1 MKKTLWTFLMLAAVF
16 LWIGGI
22 SLGFPVQKMKTDG
35 IEYMS
40 GGVGMDERE
49 EMEAM
54 AKEFNV
60 KAIFAEASG
69 DYLANVMVTIA
80 KASGEKVVDLTSDGP
95 WLLAKLPPGQYSITA
110 VYKGTA
116 ETQTIDAGQGLKSV
130 LFVWK
135 P

>member
-1 MKKTLWTFLMLAAVF
+1 MKKTLWTFLMLPAVF

-22 SLGFPVQKMKTDG
+22 SLGLPEKMKTDG
-35 IEYMS
+35 IEYLS

-60 KAIFAEASG
+60 KAVFAEASG
-69 DYLANVMVTIA
+69 DYVGNVMVKIA
-80 KASGEKVVDLTSDGP
+80 KAPGEKVLDATSDGP
-95 WLLAKLPPGQYSITA
+95 WFFAKLPPGKYSIKA
-110 VYKGTA
+110 VYKGIA
-116 ETQTIDAGQGLKSV
+116 KTQTIDAGQALKSV